1 MERMRKAGIRSFW
14 LDSDGDTE
22 ALIPLWMEA
31 GINCHWPL
39 EQASGMDPVRLK
51 KKFGKDLVLCG
62 GLDKIELAKGR
73 EAIERELHRKIPPLL
88 EMGGYIPHI
97 DHAISPELSYD
108 NMLYYVELKRKLIG
122 RR

>member
-1 MERMRKAGIRSFW
+1 
-14 LDSDGDTE
+14 
-22 ALIPLWMEA
+22 LWIEV

-51 KKFGKDLVLCG
+51 KQSGKDLALCG
-62 GLDKIELAKGR
+62 GLDKMELAKGR
-73 EAIERELHRKIPPLL
+73 PTIERELRAKISPLL

-108 NMLYYVELKRKLIG
+108 NMLYYMELKRRLIG
-122 RR
+122 RG